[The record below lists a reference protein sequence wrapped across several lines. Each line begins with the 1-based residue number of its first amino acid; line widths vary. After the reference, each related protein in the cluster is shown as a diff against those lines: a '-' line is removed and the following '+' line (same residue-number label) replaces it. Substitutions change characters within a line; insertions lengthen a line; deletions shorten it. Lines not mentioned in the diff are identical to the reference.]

1 MFISI
6 GITMKNETSGVKE
19 ILEKVS
25 QEINQVNQNISLSI
39 ASDNLDDNQIQTW
52 INNLNQLIRKLDH
65 MVENLEE
72 IQR

>member
-1 MFISI
+1 
-6 GITMKNETSGVKE
+6 MKNNTVKE

-25 QEINQVNQNISLSI
+25 QEINQVNHNITNTI
-39 ASDNLDDNQIQTW
+39 ADSDLDGNEIQTW

>member
-1 MFISI
+1 MTNNAQ
-6 GITMKNETSGVKE
+6 GIKE

-25 QEINQVNQNISLSI
+25 REINQVNTDITQSM
-39 ASDNLDDNQIQTW
+39 ASVDDTQIETW

>member
-1 MFISI
+1 
-6 GITMKNETSGVKE
+6 MKSETNSVKD

-25 QEINQVNQNISLSI
+25 QEINQVNQNITKSI
-39 ASDNLDDNQIQTW
+39 SANNLDESEIQNW

>member
-1 MFISI
+1 
-6 GITMKNETSGVKE
+6 MKNNTVKE

-25 QEINQVNQNISLSI
+25 QEINQVNHNITKTI
-39 ASDNLDDNQIQTW
+39 ADSDLDGNEIQTW

>member
-1 MFISI
+1 MTNNAQ
-6 GITMKNETSGVKE
+6 GIKE

-25 QEINQVNQNISLSI
+25 TEINQVNKDITQSM
-39 ASDNLDDNQIQTW
+39 ASVDDTQIETW

>member
-1 MFISI
+1 
-6 GITMKNETSGVKE
+6 MKNETTGVKE

-39 ASDNLDDNQIQTW
+39 ASDNLDDKQIQTW

>member
-1 MFISI
+1 
-6 GITMKNETSGVKE
+6 MKNNSVKQ

-25 QEINQVNQNISLSI
+25 QEINQVNHDITNTI
-39 ASDNLDDNQIQTW
+39 ADSDLDGNEIQTW

>member
-1 MFISI
+1 
-6 GITMKNETSGVKE
+6 MKNETSGVKE

>member
-1 MFISI
+1 
-6 GITMKNETSGVKE
+6 MKSETNSVKD

-25 QEINQVNQNISLSI
+25 QEINQVSQNITNSI
-39 ASDNLDDNQIQTW
+39 SANNLDESEIQTW